1 MNEFKNVMNEFIR
14 CESQVKEI
22 LRTLQ
27 EEWDVATGIVDEAE
41 RREAQR
47 AVFKRQ
53 DILMKIIQDMRKMIK
68 EAIDNE

>member
-1 MNEFKNVMNEFIR
+1 MNDFKNVMNELIR
-14 CESQVKEI
+14 CESQVKETI
-22 LRTLQ
+22 RTLQ
-27 EEWDVATGIVDEAE
+27 DEWDAAVGIADEAE

-68 EAIDNE
+68 EA

>member
-22 LRTLQ
+22 IRTLQ
-27 EEWDVATGIVDEAE
+27 EEWDAAAGIADEAE
-41 RREAQR
+41 RRKAQK

-53 DILMKIIQDMRKMIK
+53 DILMKIIQDMRKMTK
-68 EAIDNE
+68 EIIDNE